1 MDVTRVLPAA
11 TVAIPR
17 MLAQT
22 SKWYTVSSAFVS
34 SQQVVLLAFSFSF
47 SSFHCAMSLLDLP
60 KELLSRV
67 CRFTGLNHQTRK
79 YENKDFHSLRLT
91 CRELYKRTTYDAI
104 IRYGPMLRVLR
115 IKFTYPSLCRVL
127 QIVKIEEF
135 RDRIVAL
142 ELDPYAS
149 HDFDHILKPSSP
161 LHPGDEERD
170 MFIDSSE
177 AVLLLTE
184 CFRWLAKAKRLVQ
197 VQHSRSAS
205 IHVSLAALVEAQF
218 PVQLDIVYASPRDL
232 ISPPGHG
239 DFGRSP
245 AIYVPYI
252 RCISTDG
259 GVPGVLD
266 YDEELIR
273 ELGEDKN
280 EVGIHIKNYRL
291 RQPAV
296 ASFWFGLRDIEHLHI
311 SGCICEPYLRFCNA
325 CNDTFIHIFQVA
337 FNHLTAFHLFCMYV
351 SGGRLRRWL
360 REQGHTLTQLQF
372 SNNVLTDGSWKTIA
386 QGLQKLPFLRHLALE
401 HDLLQKGA
409 VPRPLGQ
416 QIPVYQCEDSEDDDA
431 GVSKVRHYLAFF
443 IENFCTERY
452 TGTRYL
458 PWPLPHYYKVD
469 LPIFSLAY
477 GPENIDC
484 DPAIQ
489 ALEKYIVEVEGE

>member
-1 MDVTRVLPAA
+1 
-11 TVAIPR
+11 
-17 MLAQT
+17 
-22 SKWYTVSSAFVS
+22 
-34 SQQVVLLAFSFSF
+34 
-47 SSFHCAMSLLDLP
+47 MSLLDLP

-67 CRFTGLNHQTRK
+67 CRFIGLDHQRRK
-79 YENKDFHSLRLT
+79 YEHKDFGSLRLT
-91 CRELYKRTTYDAI
+91 CRELYNRTTYDAI
-104 IRYGPMLRVLR
+104 IRYGPMLRVLK
-115 IKFTYPSLCRVL
+115 IKFTYPSLCRIL

-142 ELDPYAS
+142 ELDPYTS
-149 HDFDHILKPSSP
+149 LDVLDPSLP
-161 LHPGDEERD
+161 PHPGDEERE
-170 MFIDSSE
+170 MFTDSSE

-184 CFRWLAKAKRLVQ
+184 CLRWLAKAKRLVQ
-197 VQHSRSAS
+197 VQHSRSES

-218 PVQLDIVYASPRDL
+218 PVKLDIVYASPRAL
-232 ISPPGHG
+232 IAPPGHG

-266 YDEELIR
+266 YDEELIQ
-273 ELGEDKN
+273 ELGEYKN
-280 EVGIHIKNYRL
+280 EVGIHIKKYRL

-296 ASFWFGLRDIEHLHI
+296 AAFWFGLRDIEHLHI
-311 SGCICEPYLRFCNA
+311 SGCICDPYLRFCNA
-325 CNDTFIHIFQVA
+325 CDDTFTHIFNVA

-360 REQGHTLTQLQF
+360 REQGHTLTQLLF

-386 QGLQKLPFLRHLALE
+386 QGLVKLPLLRGLTLD

-416 QIPVYQCEDSEDDDA
+416 QIPGYQCEDPDDDDA
-431 GVSKVRHYLAFF
+431 GVDKVHHYLAFF

-452 TGTRYL
+452 TGSRYL
-458 PWPLPHYYKVD
+458 PWPLPHYHKVD
-469 LPIFSLAY
+469 LPIFSLNY
-477 GPENIDC
+477 GPESIDR
-484 DPAIQ
+484 DPAVQ
-489 ALEKYIVEVEGE
+489 ALEKYIVEVEGG